1 MDTPHHPAAARDP
14 ERAAARAAA
23 GPLADQL
30 LELATITGGLAHEI
44 RNPLSTLKVNLQLL
58 DEDWRQLE
66 SAQTAAAGPSDAR
79 GPHAP
84 GAAPPDARDIAR
96 RSRRRLTTLL
106 GEAQRLERILEDFLQ
121 YVGKRELKPAPA
133 DLNEIVREL
142 VDFYEPQAA
151 AHGVQLGVALAD
163 RPLVRPVDRMVLKE
177 ALLNLLINAQQAMD
191 GGGRIDVHVA
201 EAPGGAARIDID
213 DTGPGVPEEIR
224 ERIFLPYFST
234 KKGGSGLGLA
244 TARQIV
250 RQHGGTLT
258 VEPRPTGGSRFSLV
272 LPA

>member
-1 MDTPHHPAAARDP
+1 MDTSPNPANAVRGAAGS
-14 ERAAARAAA
+14 AA

-66 SAQTAAAGPSDAR
+66 SAQTAAGSLVPDPR
-79 GPHAP
+79 GPAAP
-84 GAAPPDARDIAR
+84 GAAPPDAQDIAR

-151 AHGVQLGVALAD
+151 AHGVQLAVALAD

-191 GGGRIDVHVA
+191 GGGRLDVRVA
-201 EAPGGAARIDID
+201 DSPGGAARIDID

-258 VEPRPTGGSRFSLV
+258 VEPRPTGGSRFSV
-272 LPA
+272 FLPS